1 MFGKK
6 SYIKLLQNNLKTCSL
21 RITEFNSCFEVQ
33 NIAWCGFDKDV
44 SWRYNQKNPKTF
56 SYNYYTVL
64 LAEQGQHKGK
74 ALVIGICSQHVLQ
87 WSALVI
93 G

>member
-44 SWRYNQKNPKTF
+44 S
-56 SYNYYTVL
+56 
-64 LAEQGQHKGK
+64 
-74 ALVIGICSQHVLQ
+74 
-87 WSALVI
+87 
-93 G
+93 